1 MNDSLVLAI
10 VDKSEDCTVIWR
22 VETTPGFAALSGAW
36 DTNDAEQVALLTTDA
51 HVIDAAAEDPL
62 GQVRKNMKEAG
73 APSVPTGEKQLAFTG
88 EPQARRAWEVAVQ
101 AAELVEYWNAA
112 AVQRKVKGDVD
123 YAPLPVDAAAATA
136 TS

>member
-1 MNDSLVLAI
+1 M
-10 VDKSEDCTVIWR
+10 SEDCTVIWR